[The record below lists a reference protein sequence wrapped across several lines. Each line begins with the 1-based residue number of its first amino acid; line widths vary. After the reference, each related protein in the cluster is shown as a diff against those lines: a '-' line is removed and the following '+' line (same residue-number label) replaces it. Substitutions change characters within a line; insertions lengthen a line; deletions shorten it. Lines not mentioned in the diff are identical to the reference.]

1 MFVASLRGALLSVAF
16 SDASGLCGFEGVA
29 FDGVDFPE
37 PRPVS
42 ASDGLAAL
50 PEYLV
55 DAADTIFPY
64 CSDAIAGAVGCTA
77 ITAAKTT
84 AAALAVCRLTF
95 VFFLINSLPLIV

>member
-1 MFVASLRGALLSVAF
+1 MFAASLRGALLSVAF

-42 ASDGLAAL
+42 ASEGLAAL

-55 DAADTIFPY
+55 DAADTI
-64 CSDAIAGAVGCTA
+64 SR
-77 ITAAKTT
+77 TAAT
-84 AAALAVCRLTF
+84 
-95 VFFLINSLPLIV
+95 P